1 MSTQILKMMLG
12 EIGSSIDIPD
22 SSYETAYARYK
33 DLGKWLG
40 ENPKSKSARF
50 KPHVF
55 AQGSFRLG
63 TVIKPWK
70 RNDYDLDLSC
80 KLQYG
85 VTKENYT
92 QEQLKKLIGA
102 DLEAYRI
109 ENHIEEAL
117 EPRHRCWRLIYQDHL
132 NFHLDTVPCI
142 PENELIRG
150 VLQERMVKAGA
161 VELFAKQIA
170 QLAVSITD
178 DRKES
183 YRIISPEWNISNP
196 EGYAQWFEARMKQ
209 AKRLFESIIAK
220 AKDAKVDP
228 IPAYQ
233 WRTPLQRC
241 IQILKRHRDI
251 MFEKDLD
258 GQPISAIITTL
269 AARSY
274 QGEEEIVDAMQTI
287 LTKMG
292 GLVNK
297 NEPRVPN
304 PVNPAEDFADKWP
317 TDKGRELK
325 LEEKFWYWLEKA
337 REDFGTF
344 SSSSDIQ
351 YLTEK
356 AKNKFGA
363 DLNVDKLKKGI
374 GLASGIVIGGKG
386 LADQMPTKAVDH
398 RGGGR
403 FG

>member
-1 MSTQILKMMLG
+1 MSAQILKMMLG

-22 SSYETAYARYK
+22 SSYETAYTRYK
-33 DLGKWLG
+33 DLGKWLS
-40 ENPKSKSARF
+40 ENPKSKCARF

-70 RNDYDLDLSC
+70 RKDYDLDLSC
-80 KLQYG
+80 KLQQG
-85 VTKENYT
+85 ITKENYT

-102 DLEAYRI
+102 DLETYRL
-109 ENHIEEAL
+109 EKHIEEEL
-117 EPRHRCWRLIYQDHL
+117 EPRHRCWRLIYQDQL
-132 NFHLDTVPCI
+132 NFHIDTVPCI

-150 VLQERMVKAGA
+150 VLQERMIKAGT
-161 VELFAKQIA
+161 VEFFAKQVA

-178 DRKES
+178 DRKKS
-183 YRIISPEWNISNP
+183 YRVISPEWNISNS
-196 EGYAQWFEARMKQ
+196 EGYAQWFETRMRQ
-209 AKRLFESIIAK
+209 AKRLFESMVVK
-220 AKDAKVDP
+220 ARVAKVDA
-228 IPAYQ
+228 IPVYQ

-251 MFEKDLD
+251 MFEKDLE
-258 GQPISAIITTL
+258 GHPISAIITTL

-274 QGEEEIVDAMQTI
+274 QGEEEIEDAMQTI

-292 GLVNK
+292 DLVNK
-297 NEPRVPN
+297 QEPRVPN

-325 LEEKFWYWLEKA
+325 LEEKFWQWLEQAKA
-337 REDFGTF
+337 DFGTF
-344 SSSSDIQ
+344 SSSNDIQ
-351 YLTEK
+351 YLSEK

-363 DLNVDKLKKGI
+363 DLNVDNLRKEI
-374 GLASGIVIGGKG
+374 GLSSGIIIGGKG
-386 LADQMPTKAVDH
+386 LADQTPKKAVDH